1 MGFHTLDCHKRLKA
15 KIVLTW
21 TWKPDKKTLISQWFL
36 CFTQMQTIRFKHGL
50 LDHKCG
56 QVKVPSI
63 FTINPAISSTD
74 VNVSVN
80 SEQNHQN
87 IHVTCVAKSC
97 NIAPR
102 EFEILH
108 DIQQRKYLLII
119 GYLFLRIQMHY
130 CKLKHW
136 FTLIYKSIIKGL
148 KFIKKGCNNIFSS
161 KLVSRIRQLS

>member
-1 MGFHTLDCHKRLKA
+1 MNM
-15 KIVLTW
+15 
-21 TWKPDKKTLISQWFL
+21 KTSQKTPISQRFL

-56 QVKVPSI
+56 QVPSI
-63 FTINPAISSTD
+63 FTINPAISSTY

-102 EFEILH
+102 DFEILH
-108 DIQQRKYLLII
+108 DIRKEN
-119 GYLFLRIQMHY
+119 
-130 CKLKHW
+130 
-136 FTLIYKSIIKGL
+136 IY
-148 KFIKKGCNNIFSS
+148 
-161 KLVSRIRQLS
+161 